1 MPISRGGGGWG
12 PPAAAAPSGGGGG
25 GGNDGTAPS
34 YISALADYEVK
45 RLATATNGKVNLND
59 TMPVA
64 WQGDLGAATYGTN
77 VNVTAAFSGG
87 CWDSIGAIAYIHG
100 GGHGDSANNG
110 TWSYNF
116 NGTTM
121 PTGWSILDISPSPAS
136 CTANADPTSTSPD
149 RPVSIHTYNGLAFDP
164 DTAKVFRFGG
174 GQWDSGAMPTKN
186 WAFDTGAGTWA
197 QTQNTPYAANNPV
210 VSIIDDVSRKI
221 LIISHS
227 GDGWFYRIDTNT
239 AGANISEAQ
248 QAFDSVGAYDPTR
261 GIGYLWAPGELWRVD
276 IDWIAETA
284 TLTAVTPTGATS
296 IISSAKG
303 AFFYDHDSDRYWLFP
318 LVSGSTSMT
327 TVYDMTPGLVITA
340 HSTSGNNTG
349 FDTDGWSGSYNK
361 ICPMLQWRAVGFITG
376 IDDAAYVVK
385 LPIL

>member
-1 MPISRGGGGWG
+1 
-12 PPAAAAPSGGGGG
+12 
-25 GGNDGTAPS
+25 
-34 YISALADYEVK
+34 
-45 RLATATNGKVNLND
+45 
-59 TMPVA
+59 
-64 WQGDLGAATYGTN
+64 
-77 VNVTAAFSGG
+77 
-87 CWDSIGAIAYIHG
+87 
-100 GGHGDSANNG
+100 
-110 TWSYNF
+110 
-116 NGTTM
+116 
-121 PTGWSILDISPSPAS
+121 
-136 CTANADPTSTSPD
+136 
-149 RPVSIHTYNGLAFDP
+149 
-164 DTAKVFRFGG
+164 
-174 GQWDSGAMPTKN
+174 MPTKN